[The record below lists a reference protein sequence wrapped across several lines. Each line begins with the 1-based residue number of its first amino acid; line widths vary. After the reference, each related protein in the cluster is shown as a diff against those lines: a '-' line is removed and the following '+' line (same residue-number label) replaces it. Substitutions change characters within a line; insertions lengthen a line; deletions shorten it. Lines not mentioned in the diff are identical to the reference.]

1 MIITPKEMEI
11 LKRAL
16 HSYIETTDITT
27 MTNSEL
33 HELISLYERIVKGCK
48 NDK

>member
-11 LKRAL
+11 LRRAL
-16 HSYIETTDITT
+16 HSYIEDIDITS
-27 MTNSEL
+27 MSASEL
-33 HELISLYERIVKGCK
+33 QELISLYERIIEGCK